1 MTDVKLILCNFE
13 NIQTELDLKF
23 IRRQFE
29 ASLRPSNKVLGGVK
43 SNLLDRQNALLLQ
56 KSLWCLAVRSY
67 LGRHTK
73 FQCDTG
79 LSFVLT
85 ADCC

>member
-1 MTDVKLILCNFE
+1 MKKN
-13 NIQTELDLKF
+13 TEGTALGSNSGTGLKVY
-23 IRRQFE
+23 
-29 ASLRPSNKVLGGVK
+29 ALLLGGVK

-56 KSLWCLAVRSY
+56 KSLWCLVVRSY
-67 LGRHTK
+67 LDRHTK